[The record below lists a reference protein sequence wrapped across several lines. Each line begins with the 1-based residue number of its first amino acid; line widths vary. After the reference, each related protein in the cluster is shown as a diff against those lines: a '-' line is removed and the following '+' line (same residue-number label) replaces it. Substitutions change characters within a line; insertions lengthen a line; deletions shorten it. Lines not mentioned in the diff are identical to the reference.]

1 MEEKVFVIE
10 GDTLTSYN
18 GSEKDVVIPK
28 GMTKIEA
35 PSFSGSPFRQC
46 ETLESVLIPL
56 DVTELGHMAFFRCKS
71 LKSIDIPDSV
81 TRIGFEAFE
90 GCASLTAV
98 SIPDGVTCI
107 ASGTFAK
114 CMSLASIKIPGSVA
128 MICERAFEDCASLTS
143 VEYGDTMEEWE
154 LVNGKKGLLA
164 YIPAAGVKCTDGI
177 WKKPPVLVEHGSVAY
192 LDKNVADVEI
202 PAGIRE
208 IDPNA
213 FRDCTSLASVI
224 IPAGVMEIGPY
235 AFAGC
240 TSLVSV
246 SIPASVRKIGTYA
259 FSGCTSLE
267 EVRYTGTKE
276 EWAAVKKEANWKA
289 GVPARKMT
297 CADRKALF
305 K

>member
-1 MEEKVFVIE
+1 MEEKFFEIIDGV
-10 GDTLTSYN
+10 LTKYTGN
-18 GSEKDVVIPK
+18 EKNVVIPE
-28 GMTKIEA
+28 GVTKIEA

-46 ETLESVLIPL
+46 ETLESVHIPL
-56 DVTELGHMAFFRCKS
+56 GLTELGHMAFFRCKS

-90 GCASLTAV
+90 GCALLASV

-107 ASGTFAK
+107 ASRTFAS
-114 CMSLASIKIPGSVA
+114 CTSLASIKIPGSVA
-128 MICERAFEDCASLTS
+128 MICGQAFEDCTSLTL

-154 LVNGKKGLLA
+154 LVNGKEYLLA

-192 LDKNVADVEI
+192 LDKNVADVAV
-202 PAGIRE
+202 PAGITE
-208 IDPNA
+208 IEPNA
-213 FRDCTSLASVI
+213 FRDCTLLASVS
-224 IPAGVMEIGPY
+224 IPEGVTEIGPY

-240 TSLVSV
+240 TSL
-246 SIPASVRKIGTYA
+246 ASVIIPGSVAEIGMYA

-276 EWAAVKKEANWKA
+276 EWAAVKKEENWKA